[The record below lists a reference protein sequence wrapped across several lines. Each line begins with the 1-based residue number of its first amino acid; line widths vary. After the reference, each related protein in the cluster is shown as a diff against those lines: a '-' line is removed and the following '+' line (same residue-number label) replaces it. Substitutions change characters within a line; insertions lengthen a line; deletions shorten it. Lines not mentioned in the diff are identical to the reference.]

1 MKFTYWAILLLI
13 VLFILVPVAMLF
25 KESLVGKR
33 AIAEEELIE
42 GIEDLLSRVPDE
54 DEEIWASEWFERM
67 SDEEK
72 LEVYSKALREVGADE
87 TVGLEGLTLAE
98 VEKKIDRLSYE
109 QRESFKRAVRVVIF
123 ALNRAPFMFRV
134 KSYTS
139 EREFERLRSGH
150 ENILTGEHYRKVLTT
165 SYLIGSIRRS
175 LLIAFVSM
183 IFTVG
188 VAYLFAYAI
197 NRTSCR
203 FKSFFRAMMLLP
215 LVSPPVIMS
224 FALIMLF
231 GRRGIITNGLLEG
244 VLHLVNADTFNI
256 YGMHG
261 IVLAQMLTYGP
272 IAFVVLHSVLAQMDT
287 RIEEAAKTLGASRWY
302 TFRKVTLPMSYPGL
316 FRAALLVFALCM
328 QDFGNPRIIGGQIS
342 MIAGVMYDQ
351 MIGFQNTGIA
361 AVLGTILLLPSI
373 AAFVVGNIMLSRKT
387 FASSEQ
393 PGVLYIDETPKA
405 TRTMF
410 EIGCSIF
417 SLLVLVLY
425 LTIVWGSFVKVW
437 GHDAT
442 LTLDYYTATGMT
454 DASFLEADVGS
465 RLGLPLVLGSVKIMG
480 IAALIGGLLAVVTGY
495 VLVRRKGVLAKLVTY
510 LILLSV
516 ALPGVVFGIGYILT
530 FNAPFGVS
538 ELALTGTMWI
548 IIFLIIFTRMYGG
561 VLPTQAVL
569 QKVDVS
575 VEEAAIS
582 LGATQWYAFRR
593 VIFPVLRRPWL
604 LGTLYIFTSGLA
616 ALGGVIFLTS
626 AKNDLA
632 SVRIY
637 LLAEQGKFGLACS
650 HATYLIVVVLLAQLL
665 IRFIER
671 KSESRTLV

>member
-188 VAYLFAYAI
+188 AAYLFAYAI